1 MDVTIRIKFFMDYVC
16 EWCFLGYE
24 ILKKLRGKYD
34 FDLEMYP
41 LEIHP
46 DTPAYGIPMDQ
57 HISDKKKWIDQL
69 NQLGNP
75 YGVYLADKDIFSN
88 TRNALLVG
96 QYAKTLGIQ
105 TKFTDVLWTMYMME
119 GHNIS
124 RREMVEQAAL
134 KAGFSFEQVQDA
146 FLDPIYYAALLRNQ
160 QYQLAFGTD
169 QVPAFVVNEKY
180 IMVGAQSLDTWEE
193 LFQKLKNEMGNLI

>member
-1 MDVTIRIKFFMDYVC
+1 
-16 EWCFLGYE
+16 
-24 ILKKLRGKYD
+24 
-34 FDLEMYP
+34 
-41 LEIHP
+41 
-46 DTPAYGIPMDQ
+46 
-57 HISDKKKWIDQL
+57 
-69 NQLGNP
+69 
-75 YGVYLADKDIFSN
+75 
-88 TRNALLVG
+88 
-96 QYAKTLGIQ
+96 
-105 TKFTDVLWTMYMME
+105 
-119 GHNIS
+119 
-124 RREMVEQAAL
+124 MVEWAAL